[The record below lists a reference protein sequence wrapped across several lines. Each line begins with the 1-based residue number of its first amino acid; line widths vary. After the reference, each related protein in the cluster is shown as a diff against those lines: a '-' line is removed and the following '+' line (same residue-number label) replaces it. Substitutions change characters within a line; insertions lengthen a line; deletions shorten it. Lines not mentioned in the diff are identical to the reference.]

1 MLGLATIMNRKERL
15 TIQNQKSK
23 IKSHDLYR
31 RPKFLTVLHEI
42 RETMSREADYDVDLF
57 AEMVRS
63 GTRPEYGP
71 ERNIRGFKKRA
82 PRNDEIS
89 IAAPRLVGA
98 PRVKERKRAVR

>member
-1 MLGLATIMNRKERL
+1 MVVNLKESL
-15 TIQNQKSK
+15 KIENQKAK
-23 IKSHDLYR
+23 IKSHDMYR
-31 RPKFLTVLHEI
+31 RPKFLTVLHKI

-71 ERNIRGFKKRA
+71 ERNIRGFRKRA

-89 IAAPRLVGA
+89 ADLSPVTGA
-98 PRVKERKRAVR
+98 PPVKERKRAAR

>member
-1 MLGLATIMNRKERL
+1 MNRKERL

-63 GTRPEYGP
+63 GARPKHGP
-71 ERNIRGFKKRA
+71 ARTIGAKGNKRQGKKEAEFKPKPMMGADPPSRPFGFA
-82 PRNDEIS
+82 
-89 IAAPRLVGA
+89 LLLY
-98 PRVKERKRAVR
+98 